1 MDDIRGSKTVDFT
14 YSNYTA
20 IISDLHL
27 CEAEPV
33 NEQYPLWKK
42 YKTAEFFFDEELCQF
57 LDKIQNMSG
66 GDSVELVLNGDVFD
80 FDSVSSIPE
89 HPPYRVTKIEKLS
102 GLHPQENK
110 SVYKI
115 KKILKDHQG
124 WVNKLSEFI
133 CNGNKVIIVIGN
145 HDLELHWPQVQQE
158 IVKALK
164 LPEEF
169 RGYVRFTEWFYISNK
184 DTHIEHGNQ
193 YDPYCLAQDP
203 INPFIKR
210 FNRVEVRVP
219 FGNLATRYMIN
230 NMGFFNPHV
239 ESNFIMSA
247 KEYILFFFK
256 YVVRAQPLLMWT
268 WIKTATMTLFHS
280 FTNRLLPSYKDPL
293 RIEDKIQSIALKAN
307 ATPRMVRELKELT
320 VSPASS
326 NPLLIARELWLDRAF
341 IAMIGLYVIFHLIL
355 YIKTVTG
362 ISIFWM
368 FIPLL
373 MFLPFFI
380 FYSKSIYSDVHE
392 YKEPKDRIM
401 WMISMITRCK
411 RVVFGHTHE
420 VRHELIGP
428 VEHLNSGTWSPAFKD
443 VECTIAADAKTF
455 VWIRPANNPDQGRVA
470 ELLRF
475 QKETDSV
482 QTEQKQSAKVLAK
495 A

>member
-1 MDDIRGSKTVDFT
+1 MSENQKVDFT
-14 YSNYTA
+14 YTNFTA

-33 NEQYPLWKK
+33 NKKYPLWKK
-42 YKTAEFFFDEELCQF
+42 YKTREFFFDEDLCQF
-57 LDKIQNMSG
+57 LDKIQKMSG
-66 GDSVELVLNGDVFD
+66 GESVELILNGDIFD
-80 FDSVSSIPE
+80 FDSVSSVPE
-89 HPPYRVTKIEKLS
+89 HPPYRVTQTERLS

-115 KKILKDHQG
+115 RTILNDHCG
-124 WVNKLSEFI
+124 WIKKLSQFI
-133 CNGNKVIIVIGN
+133 CNGNKVVIIIGN
-145 HDLELHWPQVQQE
+145 HDLELHWPRVQE
-158 IVKALK
+158 EVIKALK
-164 LPEEF
+164 LPKE
-169 RGYVRFTEWFYISNK
+169 YKNYIRFTEWFYISNK

-210 FNRVEVRVP
+210 FNRVEVRIP

-239 ESNFIMSA
+239 DSNFIMSA
-247 KEYILFFFK
+247 KEYFLFFFK
-256 YVVRAQPLLMWT
+256 YVIRAQPLLMWT
-268 WIKTATMTLFHS
+268 WIHTASMTLFHS
-280 FTNRLLPSYKDPL
+280 FINRLLPTYKDPL
-293 RIEDKIQSIALKAN
+293 SIEDKIQSIAYRSN

-320 VSPASS
+320 VTPASS

-341 IAMIGLYVIFHLIL
+341 IVLVGFYVIFHIIL

-368 FIPLL
+368 FIPLSIF
-373 MFLPFFI
+373 MPFFI
-380 FYSKSIYSDVHE
+380 FYSKSIYSEVHE

-401 WMISMITRCK
+401 WIISMITHCK

-428 VEHLNSGTWSPAFKD
+428 VEHLNSGTWSPGFKD

-455 VWIRPANNPDQGRVA
+455 VWIHPSQELGQGRVA

-475 QKETDSV
+475 EKDTVNIKPE
-482 QTEQKQSAKVLAK
+482 EKLALKV
-495 A
+495 